1 MGESVLVEVIDR
13 GIVTLTL
20 NRPETLNA
28 LTGPLIEE
36 LLRTLD
42 EIEHDADVRV
52 LILTG
57 SGRGFCSGL
66 DLNASLVPPGTEAMG
81 PVQQQLI
88 GQRRWWARLVPRFR
102 TLPQPIIA
110 AVNGPAVGGGF
121 VLALASD
128 IRLASPSAMF
138 ADGFLKMGVSGCE
151 LGLSWLLPR
160 VVGEGRASHMLLTG
174 RRVGAEEA
182 LRYGLVA
189 DIVAEES
196 LLDAS
201 IELARDIAS
210 NSPLGIMTTKEVLWA
225 SLQAPF
231 EVALQME
238 SRAQVLALQTDD
250 CREQL
255 RARFKGEAPSY
266 RMT

>member
-1 MGESVLVEVIDR
+1 MGESVVVEAIDR
-13 GIVTLTL
+13 EIVKLTL
-20 NRPETLNA
+20 NRPKTLNA
-28 LTGPLIEE
+28 LTGALIEE
-36 LLRTLD
+36 LLQTLD
-42 EIEHDADVRV
+42 EIERDAKVRV

-66 DLNASLVPPGTEAMG
+66 DLNTSLVPPGTEAMG

-102 TLPQPIIA
+102 TMPQPIIA

-121 VLALASD
+121 VLALAAD
-128 IRLASPSAMF
+128 IRLASPSAVF

-151 LGLSWLLPR
+151 LGISWLLPR
-160 VVGEGRASHMLLTG
+160 VIGEGRASHMLLTG
-174 RRVGAEEA
+174 RAVRADEA
-182 LRYGLVA
+182 LQCGLVA
-189 DIVAEES
+189 DVVPEEA

-201 IELARDIAS
+201 IDLARDIAS
-210 NSPLGIMTTKEVLWA
+210 NSPLGITMTKELLWA
-225 SLQAPF
+225 SLQTPF
-231 EVALQME
+231 DVALQTE

-250 CREQL
+250 SREQL
-255 RARFKGEAPSY
+255 SARFKGQAPTY

>member
-1 MGESVLVEVIDR
+1 MAEFIAVEGIDR
-13 GIVTLTL
+13 EVVKVTL

-36 LLRTLD
+36 LLQTLD
-42 EIEHDADVRV
+42 EIEHDADIRV
-52 LILTG
+52 VILTG

-81 PVQQQLI
+81 PVHQHLI
-88 GQRRWWARLVPRFR
+88 GQRRWWTRLVPRFR

-121 VLALASD
+121 VLALAAD
-128 IRLASPSAMF
+128 VRLASPSARF

-160 VVGEGRASHMLLTG
+160 VIGEGRASHLLLTG
-174 RRVGAEEA
+174 RAVAADEA
-182 LRYGLVA
+182 LRLGLVA
-189 DIVAEES
+189 DVVAEEA

-210 NSPLGIMTTKEVLWA
+210 NSPLGITMTKELLWA
-225 SLQAPF
+225 SLQVPF
-231 EVALQME
+231 DVALQME
-238 SRAQVLALQTDD
+238 SRAQILALQTEDS
-250 CREQL
+250 REQL
-255 RARFKGEAPSY
+255 RARFKRAVPSY